1 MRKKIL
7 GTLQR
12 PRLYIFKSNK
22 HIYAQLI
29 DDSKHITL
37 ASTSSIKQT
46 NNKYATCETAKT
58 VGKIIAD
65 KIKKQGFIEVVF
77 DRGHNIYHGKI
88 KALAD
93 ATREEGINF

>member
-1 MRKKIL
+1 MTKKIW
-7 GTLQR
+7 GTFKR

-29 DDSKHITL
+29 DDSKHFIL

-46 NNKYATCETAKT
+46 DKKYATCNTAKT

-65 KIKKQGFIEVVF
+65 KIKQQGFSEVVF
-77 DRGHNIYHGKI
+77 DRGNNVYHGKI

-93 ATREEGINF
+93 ATREEGIKF